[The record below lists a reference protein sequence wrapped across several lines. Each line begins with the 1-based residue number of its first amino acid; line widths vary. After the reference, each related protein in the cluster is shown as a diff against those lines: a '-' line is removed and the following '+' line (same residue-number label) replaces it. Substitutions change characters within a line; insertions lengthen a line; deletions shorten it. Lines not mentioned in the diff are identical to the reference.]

1 MKYGPKIMPFIKEL
15 WNNISSSCKN
25 WHNKIKWFSI
35 FIKPNKCQKNR
46 KEKQKWKNLPGPY
59 LRPAPVLAQHCA
71 AWPGPTGQ
79 ASHPPPCQEEAK
91 EGTASA
97 RMHATLLPACP
108 PSPRRCPPQRAP
120 PSPLASP
127 HSLPS
132 SLLSS
137 ARLLS
142 RARTPPQHVA
152 VSHRDHRHRPVP
164 CCCPGAPPPSTT
176 PPRRAGRR
184 QEHCSVATAVIP
196 FVGAADRRR

>member
-1 MKYGPKIMPFIKEL
+1 MPLVGEF
-15 WNNISSSCKN
+15 WNNTTSSYKN
-25 WHNKIKWFSI
+25 WHKKIKWFSI

-59 LRPAPVLAQHCA
+59 LQPAPVLAQHCA

-97 RMHATLLPACP
+97 RMHAMLLPAP
-108 PSPRRCPPQRAP
+108 FPSALSTPE
-120 PSPLASP
+120 SSTEPLASP
-127 HSLPS
+127 HSLSS

-142 RARTPPQHVA
+142 CARTPQQHIA

-176 PPRRAGRR
+176 PPRRDGRR

-196 FVGAADRRR
+196 SIGSVDRRC